1 MTTRRAVAYLSA
13 LGVAGGMVF
22 HLSGRAADVRPA
34 STPASVTVS
43 GSKIVAYY
51 FHVNVRCTT
60 CRTIEDWSRK
70 TIQKT
75 FAGELGSGKIEWKL
89 VNVQQAENRHFIK
102 DYQLF
107 TRSLVLVR
115 FGGGQQREYKVLNDT
130 WQLVDDQPAFEKY
143 VEREVRGFLAKL

>member
-1 MTTRRAVAYLSA
+1 MTTRRTVAYLSA
-13 LGVAGGMVF
+13 LAVAGGMLF
-22 HLSGRAADVRPA
+22 HLSGRDAGGRPA
-34 STPASVTVS
+34 GPPAQATVS

-70 TIQKT
+70 TIQKK
-75 FAGELGSGKIEWKL
+75 FASELGSGKIEWKL
-89 VNVQQAENRHFIK
+89 VNVQQSENKHFIK

-107 TRSLVLVR
+107 TRPLVLVR

-130 WQLVDDQPAFEKY
+130 WELVGDPEAFDKY
-143 VEREVRGFLAKL
+143 VEKEVRGYLARL

>member
-1 MTTRRAVAYLSA
+1 MTLRRAVAYLSA
-13 LGVAGGMVF
+13 LAVAGGMVF
-22 HLSGRAADVRPA
+22 HLSGRDSSLRSSGAPA
-34 STPASVTVS
+34 QATVS

-70 TIQKT
+70 TIQKR
-75 FAGELGSGKIEWKL
+75 FAGELGSGKIEWKP

-115 FGGGQQREYKVLNDT
+115 FDSGQQREYKVLNDT
-130 WQLVDDQPAFEKY
+130 WQLADDQPAFEKY
-143 VEREVRGFLAKL
+143 VEKEVRGYLAKL